1 MFSSAASFAL
11 VVALSSASTQLSPTE
26 AAAWGRI
33 APSIVVLLD
42 GDRER
47 GAAALIDSGG
57 LFVAH
62 KESVPS
68 GEVRGRAST
77 GAVLVFKVL
86 SSDDPSQLVLL
97 GAQGWKSGAS
107 PVGAASRDARPGERL
122 LAALGSGPIR
132 AEFVSADRVGV
143 VNPSR
148 RVVQLN
154 EIRFEAPADSVGGA
168 LVFTL
173 GGELLG
179 TLNATLEQVDESPQQ
194 TAFGGG
200 FAGVLPKTRQM
211 ENRFGPA
218 PMTVA
223 YTVGPV
229 ALRRV
234 LDGFRSPSHEV
245 IHPSLGVFCR
255 DAPGGGAV
263 VEMVQAGSSANVA
276 GLRPGD
282 VIFQLN
288 GSPVKNQIDFA
299 KLVFEQEVGSIIPMR
314 VRRGASTVLM
324 MVRVGRLEEAGSR

>member
-1 MFSSAASFAL
+1 M
-11 VVALSSASTQLSPTE
+11 VLSGLSTQLSPTE
-26 AAAWGRI
+26 ASAWSRI

-42 GDRER
+42 GDQER

-62 KESVPS
+62 KESVA
-68 GEVRGRAST
+68 GTQVRGRAST
-77 GAVLVFKVL
+77 GAVIVLKVL

-97 GAQGWKSGAS
+97 GAEGWKSGAN
-107 PVGAASRDARPGERL
+107 PVSASRRDARPGERL

-168 LVFTL
+168 LIFTL
-173 GGELLG
+173 NGELLG
-179 TLNATLEQVDESPQQ
+179 TLNATLEQIDESPQQ
-194 TAFGGG
+194 AGFGGLSRDL
-200 FAGVLPKTRQM
+200 LPKTRQQ
-211 ENRFGPA
+211 ENRFGPGA
-218 PMTVA
+218 MTVA

-255 DAPGGGAV
+255 DAPGAGAV
-263 VEMVQAGSSANVA
+263 VEMVQAGSSANMA

-282 VIFQLN
+282 IIFQLN

-324 MVRVGRLEEAGSR
+324 MVRVGRLEEE